1 MNITRVVRG
10 ASVVRDGSLTKMD
23 ILVGGERIVG
33 LTSPDTITPS
43 SSAEVIEADGLWA
56 LPGGVDVHV
65 HLREPG
71 YTHKEDIDTANAAA
85 AAGGYTTVFGMPNVN
100 PPTMTAPDLRVAL
113 ALYDQKSLVDYN
125 HNPAAKQKEELAEM
139 AEMGIAAYKIYMVA
153 DTGRSYPHP
162 AAIGVHDHGHLLEAM
177 QTVAATGLPLMVH
190 PHDQRIEEVVEQRF
204 WEKGDRSP
212 EAYARTLMTGDGMLW
227 DTATSLLLRMAE
239 ATGCRLHIVHTTTSR
254 QVEMIRAARKR
265 GVKGTCEANHWT
277 LFLATWELVQELG
290 PYVLSYWVPEHH
302 QQAVWEALA
311 DGSIDMVASDHAPHT
326 RDEKDVGYQDMWA
339 AHTGSRGVQYQ
350 LPLLID
356 AYHQGRISLARL
368 VDAVAAAPARL
379 FGLSRKG
386 RITPGADA
394 DLTLIDPNREWTIT
408 NDSVLS
414 KIDWTPYHGRTIWGA
429 VERTMVRGTDVFVG
443 GEIVGEP
450 GHGRQAVPD
459 SMERN

>member
-1 MNITRVVRG
+1 MNISRVIRG
-10 ASVVRDGSLTKMD
+10 ALVAGDDRLTELD
-23 ILVGGERIVG
+23 ILVDGERIAG
-33 LTSPDTITPS
+33 LSSPGVVSPP
-43 SSAEVIEADGLWA
+43 SSAEVIDADGLWA

-71 YTHKEDIDTANAAA
+71 YTHKEDIETATRAA
-85 AAGGYTTVFGMPNVN
+85 AAGGYTTVFGMPNLK
-100 PPTMTAPDLRVAL
+100 PPTMTAGDLRAVL
-113 ALYDQKSLVDYN
+113 ALYDRKSFVDYN
-125 HNPAAKQKEELAEM
+125 HNPAAKQREELAEM
-139 AEMGIAAYKIYMVA
+139 AGMGIAAYKIYMVT

-162 AAIGVHDHGHLLEAM
+162 AAIGVHDHGDLLEAM
-177 QTVAATGLPLMVH
+177 ETVAATGLTLMVH

-204 WEKGDRSP
+204 WAEGDRTP
-212 EAYARTLMTGDGMLW
+212 EAYARTLMTGDGMMW
-227 DTATSLLLRMAE
+227 DIATASLLRMAE

-254 QVEMIRAARKR
+254 QVEMIRAARER
-265 GVKGTCEANHWT
+265 GVAVTCEVNHWG
-277 LFLATWELVQELG
+277 LFLGTWELVEKLG

-302 QQAVWEALA
+302 QQAVWKALA

-326 RDEKDVGYQDMWA
+326 REEKDVGYQDMWA
-339 AHTGSRGVQYQ
+339 AHTGSPGIQYQ

-356 AYHQGRISLARL
+356 AHHQGRISLARL

-394 DLTLIDPNREWTIT
+394 DLVLIDPDREWTIT

-414 KIDWTPYHGRTIWGA
+414 KIDWTPYHGRTIRGA
-429 VERTMVRGTDVFVG
+429 VERTMVRGTDVYVG

>member
-1 MNITRVVRG
+1 
-10 ASVVRDGSLTKMD
+10 
-23 ILVGGERIVG
+23 
-33 LTSPDTITPS
+33 
-43 SSAEVIEADGLWA
+43 
-56 LPGGVDVHV
+56 
-65 HLREPG
+65 
-71 YTHKEDIDTANAAA
+71 
-85 AAGGYTTVFGMPNVN
+85 
-100 PPTMTAPDLRVAL
+100 
-113 ALYDQKSLVDYN
+113 
-125 HNPAAKQKEELAEM
+125 
-139 AEMGIAAYKIYMVA
+139 
-153 DTGRSYPHP
+153 
-162 AAIGVHDHGHLLEAM
+162 
-177 QTVAATGLPLMVH
+177 
-190 PHDQRIEEVVEQRF
+190 
-204 WEKGDRSP
+204 
-212 EAYARTLMTGDGMLW
+212 MTGDGMLW

-265 GVKGTCEANHWT
+265 GVKVTCEANHWT

-339 AHTGSRGVQYQ
+339 AHTGSPGVQYQ

-356 AYHQGRISLARL
+356 AYHHGRISLARL

-414 KIDWTPYHGRTIWGA
+414 KIDWTPYHGRTIRGA

>member
-1 MNITRVVRG
+1 M
-10 ASVVRDGSLTKMD
+10 
-23 ILVGGERIVG
+23 
-33 LTSPDTITPS
+33 
-43 SSAEVIEADGLWA
+43 
-56 LPGGVDVHV
+56 
-65 HLREPG
+65 
-71 YTHKEDIDTANAAA
+71 
-85 AAGGYTTVFGMPNVN
+85 
-100 PPTMTAPDLRVAL
+100 
-113 ALYDQKSLVDYN
+113 
-125 HNPAAKQKEELAEM
+125 
-139 AEMGIAAYKIYMVA
+139 
-153 DTGRSYPHP
+153 
-162 AAIGVHDHGHLLEAM
+162 
-177 QTVAATGLPLMVH
+177 
-190 PHDQRIEEVVEQRF
+190 
-204 WEKGDRSP
+204 
-212 EAYARTLMTGDGMLW
+212 
-227 DTATSLLLRMAE
+227 
-239 ATGCRLHIVHTTTSR
+239 
-254 QVEMIRAARKR
+254 
-265 GVKGTCEANHWT
+265 
-277 LFLATWELVQELG
+277 
-290 PYVLSYWVPEHH
+290 PEHH

-339 AHTGSRGVQYQ
+339 AHTGSPGVQYQ

-414 KIDWTPYHGRTIWGA
+414 KIDWTPYHGRTIRGA